1 MSLIQQI
8 KWKIKPP
15 KIGDARLKCVIQNLL
30 KSGQIRNAKTLWWYI
45 FLRWLKLNGCVRAAY
60 RRRRPYQSKYLTRID
75 RDTLANACRPSD
87 FTNPLP
93 WRVEHEWRTWIK
105 ENGEMIH
112 YYRKK
117 YHLT

>member
-8 KWKIKPP
+8 KWKRKPP
-15 KIGDARLKCVIQNLL
+15 KIGGAPLKYVIQNLL
-30 KSGQIRNAKTLWWYI
+30 KSGQIYNAKTLWWHI
-45 FLRWLKLNGCVRAAY
+45 FWRWLKLNGCLCAAY
-60 RRRRPYQSKYLTRID
+60 RSPYLSKHLTRID
-75 RDTLANACRPSD
+75 RATYANARRPSD
-87 FTNPLP
+87 FTEPLP
-93 WRVEHEWRTWIK
+93 WRVSYEWITWIE

>member
-8 KWKIKPP
+8 KWRRKPP
-15 KIGDARLKCVIQNLL
+15 KIGDAPLKCVIQNLL
-30 KSGQIRNAKTLWWYI
+30 KSAQIRNAKALWWHI
-45 FLRWLKLNGCVRAAY
+45 FWRWLKLNGWAY
-60 RRRRPYQSKYLTRID
+60 RRPYQSKYLTRIN
-75 RDTLANACRPSD
+75 RTTYANARRPSD
-87 FTNPLP
+87 FTAPLP
-93 WRVEHEWRTWIK
+93 WRVSYEWKIWIE